1 MGGEQTRV
9 MDTRTLV
16 SVYEVD
22 DTGATGRRV
31 GSASLVQPELVV
43 VHPPLCYRLAGADPA
58 PVRLRVGIVSLPD
71 AGGVEVID
79 TRGTNVAA
87 AADTGSTAPPL
98 VALDLARP
106 SKAPVESL
114 PAGDDLADVLRAH
127 LAGVPEQPRWPP
139 RPEPR
144 RAPWCTLWPDSWLC
158 A

>member
-1 MGGEQTRV
+1 VGGEQTRV

-43 VHPPLCYRLAGADPA
+43 VHPPLCHRLAGADPA

-144 RAPWCTLWPDSWLC
+144 RAPWCALWPDSWLC